1 MIRERSQARFQS
13 FRGPIENRVRKMI
26 DRCKKE
32 KQNKNKENRKQKLE
46 NKNSKWGCFRLN

>member
-32 KQNKNKENRKQKLE
+32 KTKTKTKKTE
-46 NKNSKWGCFRLN
+46 NKNQKTKIQIQNLD